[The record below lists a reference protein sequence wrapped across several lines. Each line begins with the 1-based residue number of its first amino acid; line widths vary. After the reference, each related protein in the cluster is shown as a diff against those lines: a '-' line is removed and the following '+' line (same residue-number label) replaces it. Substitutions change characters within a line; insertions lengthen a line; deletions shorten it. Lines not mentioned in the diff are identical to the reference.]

1 MYQVLSKNDTMSVMK
16 KVDKET
22 LKNKIDLTMPILNE
36 YQQRM
41 CLAAEAN
48 ALGHGGISLISQLSG
63 VTIKTIRS
71 GIKELNDPNREPMPS
86 GKSRSSGGGRKRVVD
101 KQPNILNRLQASIN
115 RATHKRRPRAC
126 FIMDK

>member
-1 MYQVLSKNDTMSVMK
+1 MPVMK

-22 LKNKIDLTMPILNE
+22 LKNEIDLTMPILNE

-41 CLAAEAN
+41 YLAAESK

-71 GIKELNDPNREPMPS
+71 GIKELNDPN
-86 GKSRSSGGGRKRVVD
+86 
-101 KQPNILNRLQASIN
+101 SIN
-115 RATHKRRPRAC
+115 TKLS
-126 FIMDK
+126 

>member
-1 MYQVLSKNDTMSVMK
+1 MYQILSKNDTMPVMK

-22 LKNKIDLTMPILNE
+22 LKNEIDLTMPILNE

-41 CLAAEAN
+41 YLAAESK

-71 GIKELNDPNREPMPS
+71 GIKELNDPN
-86 GKSRSSGGGRKRVVD
+86 
-101 KQPNILNRLQASIN
+101 SIN
-115 RATHKRRPRAC
+115 TKLS
-126 FIMDK
+126 